1 MAQNTSFLNLQ
12 VCESRSALVH
22 FLASS
27 GKMRALATVTVVASF
42 GFVLA
47 IMLTEAAVTKK
58 GLCQGSDKIFAL
70 YTDTNQSVGV
80 KKFKGA
86 RMEPYAM
93 RTGFSTENPE
103 DLPSDHLFCLVPGED
118 DQFFL
123 CPNIDG
129 TNVIETSA
137 KTAKLTVNK
146 KAIGVKAIQV
156 YKVVE
161 KLVYAEEPLL
171 SCISFESVI
180 PKYSGRLI
188 STLDLD
194 RNSETKLKL
203 EEPKD
208 DPDDPHQTYILIQ
221 VD

>member
-1 MAQNTSFLNLQ
+1 MAQNTAFLNLQ
-12 VCESRSALVH
+12 VCESQSALVH

-86 RMEPYAM
+86 RMMPYAM

-103 DLPSDHLFCLVPGED
+103 DLPSNHLFCLVPD
-118 DQFFL
+118 KDNQFFL

-137 KTAKLTVNK
+137 KTGRLTVNK
-146 KAIGVKAIQV
+146 KATRVKSIQV
-156 YKVVE
+156 YKLVE
-161 KLVYAEEPLL
+161 KLVYANEPLVR
-171 SCISFESVI
+171 CISFESVI
-180 PKYSGRLI
+180 PKYSGQLI
-188 STLDLD
+188 STPDLN
-194 RNSETKLKL
+194 RNSETKLQL
-203 EEPKD
+203 EGPKA
-208 DPDDPHQTYILIQ
+208 DPDDPHQTYIFVQ
-221 VD
+221 VN